1 MVEFSSPFVILKP
14 LAFPK
19 IPGVNFLMMV
29 NGVELLDFGPDFKPE
44 GGRLTHVCRERR
56 TRLVETLR
64 HTAPAISR
72 GHGYRLNSVPLDN

>member
-14 LAFPK
+14 LACPK
-19 IPGVNFLMMV
+19 IPAVNFLMMV
-29 NGVELLDFGPDFKPE
+29 TGVELLDFGPDFKPE

-56 TRLVETLR
+56 ARLVETLR
-64 HTAPAISR
+64 QPAISR